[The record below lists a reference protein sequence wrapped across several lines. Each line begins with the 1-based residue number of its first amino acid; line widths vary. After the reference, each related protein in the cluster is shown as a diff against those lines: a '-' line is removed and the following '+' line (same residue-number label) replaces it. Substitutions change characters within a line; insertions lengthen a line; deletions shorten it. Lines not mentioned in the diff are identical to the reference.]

1 LKNYVISH
9 DRIWLSNA
17 APVLGM
23 LTYYAAYKWDSSP
36 KWQILFIVSAVIL
49 PQFHMSAPVLWIGAV
64 ALILLKKN
72 RKISIATVLY
82 ALLICIVI
90 YSPYIYHEI
99 LHNFSNT
106 IAILNKGGGR
116 ESAANLFWIPLK
128 VFGNGILFSSS
139 EIGYHFSRGYWG
151 GFNYGEY
158 YFSVKGLNRFFMNNG
173 PLLSLITIFTVLLS
187 TMSWVTTLG
196 SMTSSFIKA
205 IKSRDIRSV
214 SSEHKVTLSF
224 LVSLTAGAFLLIIA
238 KKPYYP
244 HYINLLMPLLI
255 IPVALF
261 LDTITKKLKEK
272 EGYIAVTAI
281 VVIIMISMASNSM
294 RYYLNIDALNG
305 LDNTI
310 EMTEK
315 ALKEK
320 SRISLK
326 FRHFNNSSSWRALA
340 RSYFNKPLKLDRN
353 AKVKYIINND
363 KRRQKS
369 KNRFYFGGIVVEKN
383 SN

>member
-1 LKNYVISH
+1 
-9 DRIWLSNA
+9 
-17 APVLGM
+17 
-23 LTYYAAYKWDSSP
+23 
-36 KWQILFIVSAVIL
+36 
-49 PQFHMSAPVLWIGAV
+49 
-64 ALILLKKN
+64 
-72 RKISIATVLY
+72 
-82 ALLICIVI
+82 
-90 YSPYIYHEI
+90 
-99 LHNFSNT
+99 
-106 IAILNKGGGR
+106 
-116 ESAANLFWIPLK
+116 
-128 VFGNGILFSSS
+128 
-139 EIGYHFSRGYWG
+139 
-151 GFNYGEY
+151 
-158 YFSVKGLNRFFMNNG
+158 
-173 PLLSLITIFTVLLS
+173 
-187 TMSWVTTLG
+187 MSWVTTLG